1 MNTLR
6 TLALTALAPITW
18 GTSYLVTT
26 ELLPDGRPLLTATLR
41 ALPAGIALLA
51 LTRVLPRGD
60 WWWKAAVLGTLNI
73 GAFFAL
79 MFVSAYRL
87 PGGIAATLAAVHP
100 LVTALLAGAV
110 LHERVSPLARAAAG
124 AGVAGVALL
133 VITPSARL
141 DAWGIAAGLGAA
153 ICTSAGVMLTKRW
166 GRPVPMLAFTG
177 WQLVAGGLVLL
188 VPLLALEGLP
198 SGLTA
203 ENLLGYAWLAIPG
216 TAIAYLLWFG
226 GILKLPATQVSLLS
240 FLTPLTA
247 GALGW
252 WILGQSLSATQLVG
266 GGVVLAAV
274 AVGAC
279 AGRPR
284 ADTPAEAPA
293 ASALGDDDGH
303 GVADGLAERLP
314 PLGAE
319 RDHGA
324 TAAGDHRAHGA
335 EGHVVDRRVAA
346 DRPAGA

>member
-6 TLALTALAPITW
+6 TLAHTALAPITW

-141 DAWGIAAGLGAA
+141 DAWGILAGLGAA
-153 ICTSAGVMLTKRW
+153 LCTSAGVMLTKRW

-203 ENLLGYAWLAIPG
+203 NNLLGYAWLAIPG

-226 GILKLPATQVSLLS
+226 GILKPSCD
-240 FLTPLTA
+240 P
-247 GALGW
+247 GE
-252 WILGQSLSATQLVG
+252 
-266 GGVVLAAV
+266 
-274 AVGAC
+274 
-279 AGRPR
+279 
-284 ADTPAEAPA
+284 PAEFP
-293 ASALGDDDGH
+293 H
-303 GVADGLAERLP
+303 TADGGRARVVDPRSVAERHPTRGRRRGPRGRRGRSIRRTP
-314 PLGAE
+314 PG
-319 RDHGA
+319 RHPRRGP
-324 TAAGDHRAHGA
+324 
-335 EGHVVDRRVAA
+335 RRVS
-346 DRPAGA
+346 AG